1 MLERMPNIA
10 QFHPQI
16 VHFAIALLLAGVVM
30 RWLSLTGKVAFAGPA
45 ATTAL
50 LCGTIA
56 AVLAATSGTQA
67 HGPVERIPGVAA
79 AVQAHE
85 HWGERARTVFLIVAG
100 LEIVALVLSRLKL
113 GLRRWAEVASALV
126 GLVGGYAI
134 FEAAEHGGEL
144 VYSYAGGPG
153 LRTGDTADIGR
164 LLAAGLYQQAMVDR
178 ARHESAG
185 AAALIDELARRT
197 PGDTAVA
204 LVRVESLLRDRGD
217 PNGALAALAALN
229 LPADNPRLAV
239 RSGMLAA
246 DAWAAAG
253 QPDSARAVLR
263 GLLARFPANQRL
275 KERLAQLGG

>member
-1 MLERMPNIA
+1 MPDIA
-10 QFHPQI
+10 HFHPQI
-16 VHFAIALLLAGVVM
+16 VHFAIVLLLAGVVM
-30 RWLSLTGKVAFAGPA
+30 RWISLTGKVAFAGPA

-67 HGPVERIPGVAA
+67 HGPIERIPGVAA

-85 HWGERARTVFLIVAG
+85 EWGERTRTVFLVVAG
-100 LEIVALVLSRLKL
+100 LEMLALLLARFQP
-113 GLRRWAEVASALV
+113 GLRRWAEVASAV
-126 GLVGGYAI
+126 IGLVGGYVV
-134 FEAAEHGGEL
+134 FEAAEHGGDL

-153 LRTGDTADIGR
+153 LRTGDTADVGR
-164 LLAAGLYQQAMVDR
+164 LLAAGLYEQAMVDR

-185 AAALIDELARRT
+185 AAALIEELARRS

-204 LVRVESLLRDRGD
+204 LVRVESLLRDRGN
-217 PNGALAALAALN
+217 PRGALAALAALQ
-229 LPADNPRLAV
+229 LPADNPRLAI

-246 DAWAAAG
+246 DAWVAAG

-263 GLLARFPANQRL
+263 NLVARFPTFQRL
-275 KERLAQLGG
+275 KDRLTQLGG